1 VTILQ
6 RYTLRE
12 LLTPLG
18 MGILVFTFVFLIG
31 QIFKLAELVLN
42 SGVPGLMVGEL
53 ILLLLPGIL
62 SLTIPMAVLVAILMG
77 IGRLAAD
84 REILAIR
91 ASGVNLFHISVP
103 VIGLAVVLSG
113 LMMWAN
119 QKAIPYL
126 NQKSV
131 DMKMQLEFHLFSALP
146 PALPFPFKSS
156 GAGPEMVL
164 FYDHKDP
171 ITGVMKQIA
180 MTAEV
185 PSIPDGDGTSSLAI
199 LGGTV
204 QEKPANL
211 AAVKDQGEKLISQ
224 QKQQTKNG
232 PSNKAKKNA
241 APDKVKKTRKQ
252 RDEMEIQEYENRA
265 VNKATIFADQARII
279 PDIANRVLKFELTSG
294 SIHLTSAGR
303 PNAYDFLQFNVF
315 EKGIVPTLEENK
327 DGTYVKSVSEMSV
340 DELRLAQKKAVK
352 SGNKYMVE
360 YYQRF
365 SIPLACIAFAL
376 IALPLAVFVRPTG
389 KAIAFGISFFL
400 ILTYYGLLQYGI
412 ALCGTGSRLGPVAI
426 FFPNLLLAAIGSV
439 LLYRMVM
446 K

>member
-1 VTILQ
+1 
-6 RYTLRE
+6 
-12 LLTPLG
+12 

-119 QKAIPYL
+119 QTAIPYL

-156 GAGPEMVL
+156 GSGPEMVL

-171 ITGVMKQIA
+171 KTGIMKQIV

-185 PSIPDGDGTSSLAI
+185 PVVEDGKGTSSLSA
-199 LGGTV
+199 LGA
-204 QEKPANL
+204 QAKPANM
-211 AAVKDQGEKLISQ
+211 AAVKEQGEKLIAE
-224 QKQQTKNG
+224 QKQQKKG
-232 PSNKAKKNA
+232 SPQDKAKKNA

-252 RDEMEIQEYENRA
+252 KDELEIQEYENRA
-265 VNKATIFADQARII
+265 VNKATIFADQAQII

-294 SIHLTSAGR
+294 SIHLTAAGR
-303 PNAYDFLQFNVF
+303 PNAYDFLQFDVF
-315 EKGIVPTLEENK
+315 QKGIVPTLEENK
-327 DGTYVKSVSEMSV
+327 DGTYVKSVREMSV
-340 DELRLAQKKAVK
+340 DELRLARKKSAK
-352 SGNKYMVE
+352 KGNKYAVE

-365 SIPLACIAFAL
+365 SIPLACVAFAL

-400 ILTYYGLLQYGI
+400 ILTYYGLLEYGI
-412 ALCGTGSRLGPVAI
+412 ALCGTGNSLGPAAI
-426 FFPNLLLAAIGSV
+426 FFPNVLLAAIGSV